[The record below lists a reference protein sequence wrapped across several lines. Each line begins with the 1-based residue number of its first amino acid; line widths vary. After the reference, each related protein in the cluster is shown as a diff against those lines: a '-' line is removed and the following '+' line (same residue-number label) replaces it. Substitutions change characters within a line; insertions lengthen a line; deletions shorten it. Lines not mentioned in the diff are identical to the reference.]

1 MRTSIKRDSFRI
13 LTGGGIRAKL
23 TVLPQLFLMGILLL
37 ASAHA
42 FADDTTIST
51 GDVEI
56 NNTNFPDEAFRNY
69 VLNTI
74 AGGSTTLTQAMINKT
89 TNIDLK
95 GLDIKDL
102 TGLKYFTALKIL
114 YCQDKPDLTTID
126 LSGNKKLEVLNITGS
141 NGVTSLDFS
150 QNPNMTSINCAQTYK
165 APGKL
170 TSINVSKCGN
180 LQYLYLAYQ
189 TKLATLNLTN
199 NTDLVEMSI
208 NNTVIKDIDLSKNVK
223 LKSLMAFNIKGSKVI
238 DFTNNTNLEYL
249 SVYGN
254 GWTTL
259 DVSKLTN
266 LKHLMCFSNNLTKL
280 DLSNNPYLVSLSC
293 YGNNLTELDL
303 SNLDQLEELDCS
315 KNKLKTI
322 NISPKDPAQ
331 IKFISVHDNAF
342 SSIDLSKY
350 PNLEARRY
358 YKYDASSYISFS
370 TPSSD
375 NQTRRM
381 MLYTDGSDA
390 YMNVEDGI
398 DVSRI
403 SNAQLNL
410 SDGTTTTSTPLTF
423 SLGTASNGM
432 VPLKLGNSAAR
443 MRLFNTNSTGT
454 TASTVTI
461 TYTYNTGSK
470 LTNTATMNV
479 TDTVECYLLP
489 MSQEYGSVNLP
500 YNVLLPTGATAYAVS
515 GTSVKPGRDDNTA
528 TLTQIA
534 SEGEV
539 VAANTPML
547 IRRADA
553 NHTMFALNQSK
564 GTAKSATSKNL
575 LKGTNGTA
583 IDNQTNYFVLGIN
596 NNTASANSGKLGF
609 WRSTSSKIGNWR
621 AYLDLSSSFS
631 GSTSAKGF
639 VLLLDTTPTG
649 ISTVATERDGAKAD
663 TPWYT
668 LDGRTLG
675 GKPSQRGVYIHNG
688 KKMVISE

>member
-1 MRTSIKRDSFRI
+1 MS
-13 LTGGGIRAKL
+13 
-23 TVLPQLFLMGILLL
+23 ILLL
-37 ASAHA
+37 ASAHV
-42 FADDTTIST
+42 FADDTTTST

-56 NNTNFPDEAFRNY
+56 NSTNFPDEAFRNY
-69 VLNTI
+69 VQNTI
-74 AGGSTTLTQAMINKT
+74 AGGSMTLTQAMINAT
-89 TNIDLK
+89 SSINLK
-95 GLDIKDL
+95 GLGIKDL
-102 TGLKYFTALKIL
+102 TGLSHFSALTTL
-114 YCQDKPDLTTID
+114 FCQDNPDLTTID
-126 LSGNKKLEVLNITGS
+126 LSGNKNLEELNITGS

-150 QNPNMTSINCAQTYK
+150 QNPNMTSINCAQNYK
-165 APGKL
+165 APGSL
-170 TSINVSKCGN
+170 TSINVSKCAN

-199 NTDLVEMSI
+199 NTNLVKMSI
-208 NNTVIKDIDLSKNVK
+208 NNTAIKDIDLSKNVN

-238 DFTNNTNLEYL
+238 DFTHNTQLEYL

-280 DLSNNPYLVSLSC
+280 DLSNNPNLVSLSC
-293 YGNNLTELDL
+293 YGNQLTELDL
-303 SNLDQLEELDCS
+303 SIQDQLEALDCNT
-315 KNKLKTI
+315 NKLKSI
-322 NISPKDPAQ
+322 NISPRDPSQ
-331 IKFISVHDNAF
+331 MKFISVHDNAF

-350 PNLEARRY
+350 PNLAATY
-358 YKYDASSYISFS
+358 YLKYNDQSIVSLRAA
-370 TPSSD
+370 SSD

-390 YMNVEDGI
+390 YMNVEEGI

-403 SNAQLNL
+403 SNAKLNL
-410 SDGTTTTSTPLTF
+410 SDGTTTSLTF

-443 MRLFNTNSTGT
+443 MRLFNYTTNSKGT
-454 TASTVTI
+454 TASTATI

-470 LTNTATMNV
+470 LSYTATMNV
-479 TDTVECYLLP
+479 TDMVECYLLP

-500 YNVLLPTGATAYAVS
+500 YNVLLPTGATAYEVS
-515 GTSVKPGRDDNTA
+515 ATSVKPGRDDNTA

-547 IRRADA
+547 IRRADDT
-553 NHTMFALNQSK
+553 HTMFALNQST

-575 LKGTNGTA
+575 LQGTNGTA

-596 NNTASANSGKLGF
+596 KNTASANSGKLGF
-609 WRSTSSKIGNWR
+609 WRTTNSKIGNWR
-621 AYLDLSSSFS
+621 AYLDLSKSFEGSS
-631 GSTSAKGF
+631 SAKGF

-675 GKPSQRGVYIHNG
+675 AKPSQRGVYIHNG